1 MPFSSYV
8 NRHNSSQSLHNQ
20 MSKLQYVSCKNS
32 VMFYKYLNLYC
43 TGKSTKQLQLII
55 INNSNAQSVFEQ
67 LFVKR
72 FALCYQAVVC
82 PVCDVGVLWPNH
94 WTDPDETC
102 HAGFLAWS
110 NWNYMSGSRCVD
122 TTFQNYFTLGVL
134 AINLQ

>member
-1 MPFSSYV
+1 
-8 NRHNSSQSLHNQ
+8 

-32 VMFYKYLNLYC
+32 VMFYKYLNLYWA
-43 TGKSTKQLQLII
+43 GKSTKQLQLII

-67 LFVKR
+67 PFVKR

-82 PVCDVGVLWPNH
+82 PVCDIGVLWLNG

-110 NWNYMSGSRCVD
+110 NWNYMSGSQCVD
-122 TTFQNYFTLGVL
+122 TTFSKLFHLGSIGNKLTIMFHQKGRVVSVISM
-134 AINLQ
+134 ARH